1 MEEKRKSIV
10 LLYNSLNT
18 FLSLCQIYK
27 NKLTNED
34 YDIPSVIQQLKFQEF
49 Q

>member
-10 LLYNSLNT
+10 LLYSLNT

-34 YDIPSVIQQLKFQEF
+34 YDIPLVIQQLKFQEF